1 MTRFQMELSGK
12 LGQFW
17 QNEAQ
22 KELERVKSDLDSCK
36 ITIDADGVAR
46 NSIGRALADDM
57 LEKVELVAPDCV
69 NVSATRATY
78 AAEVREAL
86 KGYASWQSN
95 DVEMHEMRSAFGTGT
110 TVVDVLT
117 DGGMRYEKWWVGPV
131 ETLARRTGWSR
142 LGRWPLRDVGRELQK
157 FEAEAIKILKETG
170 ADHVLYGVK
179 EYDSDG
185 NLDTVRFYL
194 EPMSEQEFEVAL

>member
-17 QNEAQ
+17 QTEAQ

-78 AAEVREAL
+78 EAEVREAL
-86 KGYASWQSN
+86 KGYASRQPGGE
-95 DVEMHEMRSAFGTGT
+95 EMHEMRSAFGAGI
-110 TVVDVLT
+110 TVVDVLS
-117 DGGMRYEKWWVGPV
+117 GRRYE
-131 ETLARRTGWSR
+131 
-142 LGRWPLRDVGRELQK
+142 
-157 FEAEAIKILKETG
+157 I
-170 ADHVLYGVK
+170 
-179 EYDSDG
+179 
-185 NLDTVRFYL
+185 
-194 EPMSEQEFEVAL
+194 

>member
-36 ITIDADGVAR
+36 IIIDSDGVAR

-86 KGYASWQSN
+86 KGYARRQPN
-95 DVEMHEMRSAFGTGT
+95 DEEMHEMRSAFGTGT
-110 TVVDVLT
+110 TVVDVLS
-117 DGGMRYEKWWVGPV
+117 GRRYAV
-131 ETLARRTGWSR
+131 
-142 LGRWPLRDVGRELQK
+142 
-157 FEAEAIKILKETG
+157 
-170 ADHVLYGVK
+170 
-179 EYDSDG
+179 
-185 NLDTVRFYL
+185 
-194 EPMSEQEFEVAL
+194 